1 MQLQPWS
8 YATRYGFT
16 LRGQHSTPS
25 GKPILHVLHG
35 NGFCSLMYR
44 PMLVLLAEH
53 FDLFLSDAQGHGDS
67 DHGGQFIGWHQS
79 ADVALDAFI
88 AKLPLFQQNSQDPVP
103 VYALGHSFGGV
114 LTALINARADSPFSK
129 VALLDPVLFP
139 PYLLNSMRML
149 DSLGLYRKN
158 PYAKKALNRRQHWSK
173 RSDVEAYL
181 TDRGMFK
188 GWAPEALSAYIDHAL
203 HHKPE
208 GVTLKC
214 LPSREAE
221 IFSSFPAKLWTELAK
236 PCSQTL
242 LIYGDQTYPFVPKAV
257 KRWQRLNQALQAKQV
272 PGGHCFMQQYPEQTA
287 RQVLQHWNFPLS
299 PVHKVACESP

>member
-1 MQLQPWS
+1 MQLHPWS

-16 LRGQHSTPS
+16 LRGQHSAPS
-25 GKPILHVLHG
+25 GKPLLHVLHG

-67 DHGGQFIGWHQS
+67 DHGGPFIGWHQS
-79 ADVALDAFI
+79 ADLALEALI
-88 AKLPLFQQNSQDPVP
+88 ANLPAFQQSHTTPLP

-114 LTALINARADSPFSK
+114 LTALMNSRADSPFTK
-129 VALLDPVLFP
+129 VVLLDPVLFP
-139 PYLLNSMRML
+139 PYLLNSMRIL

-158 PYAKKALNRRQHWSK
+158 PYAKKALNRRQHWPQ
-173 RSDVEAYL
+173 RSEVEAYL

-188 GWAPEALSAYIDHAL
+188 GWAPEALCAYVDHAL

-208 GVTLKC
+208 GVSLKC
-214 LPSREAE
+214 QPSREAE
-221 IFSSFPAKLWTELAK
+221 IFSTFPAKLWTELAK
-236 PCSQTL
+236 PCSPTL
-242 LIYGDQTYPFVPKAV
+242 LIYGNQTYPFVPKAV
-257 KRWQRLNQALQAKQV
+257 KRWQRLNQALQTKLV

-287 RQVLQHWNFPLS
+287 RQILQHWDYPQ
-299 PVHKVACESP
+299 P